1 MNTADINS
9 EALYHVIKDVSPF
22 IYLPNLGNYG
32 DLLIAE
38 ATRQKL
44 RALGVQYTE
53 YNGNIPE
60 NCHVVFAGGA
70 KITNEWGTGED
81 SELHVLNDSRIKKCL
96 VLPHSINGPDT
107 FLNNLNERY
116 TLCCRETTSIQHV
129 QKHAPAAQTL
139 LSHDMAITLD
149 LNQTKKELAELDSVD
164 YQSLNSEEKLAY
176 ELLKNGFSQKLKTDV
191 LKSSVTCNLS
201 GVTKRIAF
209 LLRDDKEKASHL
221 STEFTFD
228 IAGAWTTS
236 GRAMRFNSNLLIA
249 FSDALKTVDVV
260 VTDRLHVAI
269 MAWHSGREV
278 YMLDNSYKKLSG
290 VYNLSLKHDAKVHLL
305 EDGCLT
311 PELDAAWARFNLE
324 KTVNSCHNLLKNQE
338 QQLAANAMA
347 LSSLQEH
354 TQSLQEHIQSLQE
367 ELRTLRL
374 KQSYGKMKKRMLY
387 CRIMSKLSFGK
398 KKHKYTA
405 EKRRLKDLLLEC
417 TKTERI

>member
-1 MNTADINS
+1 MNSQLDM
-9 EALYHVIKDVSPF
+9 LIKSMSPF

-44 RALGVQYTE
+44 RALGVHYTE
-53 YNGNIPE
+53 YNGNLPE

-70 KITNEWGTGED
+70 KITNEWGIGED

-96 VLPHSINGPDT
+96 VLPHSINGPDD

-129 QKHAPAAQTL
+129 QKQAPEVETL
-139 LSHDMAITLD
+139 LAHDMAISLD
-149 LNQTKKELAELDSVD
+149 LHQTRQELTEVNAID
-164 YQSLNSEEKLAY
+164 YQVLNSEEKLAY
-176 ELLKNGFSQKLKTDV
+176 ELLKNGFSLQLKENV
-191 LKSSVTCNLS
+191 LKSSVTSHLS

-209 LLRDDKEKASHL
+209 LLREDREKASNL
-221 STEFTFD
+221 STKYTFD
-228 IAGAWTTS
+228 IAGAWITS
-236 GRAMRFNSNLLIA
+236 GRAMRFNANLLIA

-290 VYNLSLKHDAKVHLL
+290 VYELSLKHDAKVHLL
-305 EDGCLT
+305 EDGRLT

-324 KTVNSCHNLLKNQE
+324 KTVNSCHLLLKNQE
-338 QQLAANAMA
+338 QKLAANAMA

-354 TQSLQEHIQSLQE
+354 TQSLQE
-367 ELRTLRL
+367 ELRILRL

-398 KKHKYTA
+398 KKHKYAA
-405 EKRRLKDLLLEC
+405 EKRKLKALIAEAR
-417 TKTERI
+417 KAEYM

>member
-1 MNTADINS
+1 M
-9 EALYHVIKDVSPF
+9 IKTNAQLVAFIKSLSPF

-38 ATRQKL
+38 ASRQKFREL
-44 RALGVQYTE
+44 NIQYSEYDRAL
-53 YNGNIPE
+53 PE
-60 NCHVVFAGGA
+60 NCNVVFAGGA
-70 KITNEWGTGED
+70 KITKEWGIGEE
-81 SELHVLNDSRIKKCL
+81 SELHILGDSRIKQCL
-96 VLPHSINGPDT
+96 VLPHSINGPDD
-107 FLNNLNERY
+107 FLNKLDERY
-116 TLCCRETTSIQHV
+116 TLCCRETTSLQHV
-129 QKHAPAAQTL
+129 QKQAPEAKTL
-139 LSHDMAITLD
+139 LTHDMAISLD
-149 LNQTKKELAELDSVD
+149 LNQTRKELAELDAVD
-164 YQSLNSEEKLAY
+164 FQSLNSEEKLAY
-176 ELLKNGFSQKLKTDV
+176 ELMKNGFCLQLKENV
-191 LKSSVTCNLS
+191 LKSSVTSHLS

-209 LLRDDKEKASHL
+209 LLREDREKASNL
-221 STEFTFD
+221 STKYTFD
-228 IAGAWTTS
+228 IAGAWITS

-305 EDGCLT
+305 EEGCLT

-354 TQSLQEHIQSLQE
+354 TQSLQVRIQSLQE
-367 ELRTLRL
+367 ELRILRL

-398 KKHKYTA
+398 KKQKYAA
-405 EKRRLKDLLLEC
+405 EKRKLKALIGEARKADYM
-417 TKTERI
+417 